1 MRRDG
6 RGMAPKTSCEST
18 PPSPLAMAFLN
29 SKAVVDGAEVTLG
42 L

>member
-1 MRRDG
+1 MRKHT
-6 RGMAPKTSCEST
+6 AE
-18 PPSPLAMAFLN
+18 PLAMAFLN